1 MLIIETLPLLR
12 QQIRRLRMEGKRV
25 ALVPT
30 MGNLH
35 DGHMKLVDEAK
46 ARADVVVVSIFV
58 NPMQF
63 DRPEDLARYPRTLQ
77 EDCEKLNK
85 RKVDLVFAPS
95 VKEIYPNG
103 TETHTYV
110 DVPGLSTMLEGASR
124 PGHFRGV
131 STIVSK
137 LFNLVQPDIACF
149 GEKDFQQLALIR
161 KMVAD
166 MGFDIEI
173 VGVPMMRAKDGLA
186 LSSRNGYLTAEQ
198 RKIAPGLYKVLSSI
212 ADKLQAGERDL
223 DEIIAIAGQE
233 LNEKGFRSDDI
244 QIRDADTLL
253 EVSENSKRAVI
264 LVAAWLGDA
273 RLIDNKLVDGAS
285 YSLPCY
291 L

>member
-137 LFNLVQPDIACF
+137 LFNLAQPDRAYF
-149 GEKDFQQLALIR
+149 GQKDAQQVQVIKR
-161 KMVAD
+161 MVKD
-166 MGFDIEI
+166 LFFNVQLRIMPI
-173 VGVPMMRAKDGLA
+173 VREADGLA
-186 LSSRNGYLTAEQ
+186 KSSRNTYLSQEERTA
-198 RKIAPGLYKVLSSI
+198 GLILSKSLRY
-212 ADKLQAGERDL
+212 AEELFKQGERDSSRIAAETAKL
-223 DEIIAIAGQE
+223 IGSEPLSEIDYVEIYELPDLKPVAG
-233 LNEKGFRSDDI
+233 DI
-244 QIRDADTLL
+244 TGSCLL
-253 EVSENSKRAVI
+253 AVA
-264 LVAAWLGDA
+264 VRFGTT
-273 RLIDNKLVDGAS
+273 RLIDNVILEVE
-285 YSLPCY
+285 
-291 L
+291 

>member
-110 DVPGLSTMLEGASR
+110 DVPGLSTMPAVRDIFAAFRLLSASC
-124 PGHFRGV
+124 
-131 STIVSK
+131 STW
-137 LFNLVQPDIACF
+137 
-149 GEKDFQQLALIR
+149 
-161 KMVAD
+161 
-166 MGFDIEI
+166 
-173 VGVPMMRAKDGLA
+173 
-186 LSSRNGYLTAEQ
+186 SSQISPASVK
-198 RKIAPGLYKVLSSI
+198 KIFSNW
-212 ADKLQAGERDL
+212 R
-223 DEIIAIAGQE
+223 
-233 LNEKGFRSDDI
+233 
-244 QIRDADTLL
+244 
-253 EVSENSKRAVI
+253 
-264 LVAAWLGDA
+264 
-273 RLIDNKLVDGAS
+273 
-285 YSLPCY
+285 
-291 L
+291 

>member
-30 MGNLH
+30 MGSLH

-173 VGVPMMRAKDGLA
+173 VGVPIMRAKDGLA

-233 LNEKGFRSDDI
+233 LNEKGFRADDI

-273 RLIDNKLVDGAS
+273 RLIDNKLVELA
-285 YSLPCY
+285 
-291 L
+291 

>member
-12 QQIRRLRMEGKRV
+12 QHIRRLRQEGKRV

-46 ARADVVVVSIFV
+46 AQADVVIVSIFV

-63 DRPEDLARYPRTLQ
+63 DRPDDLVRYPRTLQ

-85 RKVDLVFAPS
+85 RKVDYVFAPAAL
-95 VKEIYPNG
+95 EIYPQG
-103 TETHTYV
+103 TDSQTYV
-110 DVPGLSTMLEGASR
+110 EVPGLSTMLEGASR

-131 STIVSK
+131 ATIVSK
-137 LFNLVQPDIACF
+137 LFNLIQPDVACF

-166 MGFDIEI
+166 MGYDIEI
-173 VGVPMMRAKDGLA
+173 VGVPIIRAKDGLA

-198 RKIAPGLYKVLSSI
+198 RKIAPGLYKVMSRI
-212 ADKLQAGERDL
+212 GEKLQAGERDL
-223 DEIIAIAGQE
+223 EEIIAIAAQE
-233 LNEKGFRSDDI
+233 LNEKGFRADDI

-253 EVSENSKRAVI
+253 ELTESSQRAVI
-264 LVAAWLGDA
+264 LVAAWLGQA
-273 RLIDNKLVDGAS
+273 RLIDNQSVTLAQ
-285 YSLPCY
+285 
-291 L
+291 

>member
-110 DVPGLSTMLEGASR
+110 DVPGLSIMLEGASR

-173 VGVPMMRAKDGLA
+173 VGVPIIRAKDGLA

-223 DEIIAIAGQE
+223 DEIITIAGQE
-233 LNEKGFRSDDI
+233 LNEKGFRADDI

-253 EVSENSKRAVI
+253 EVSETSKRAVI

-273 RLIDNKLVDGAS
+273 RLIDNKMVELA
-285 YSLPCY
+285 
-291 L
+291 

>member
-12 QQIRRLRMEGKRV
+12 QHIRRLRQEGKRV

-46 ARADVVVVSIFV
+46 ARADVVIVSIFV

-63 DRPEDLARYPRTLQ
+63 DRPDDLVRYPRTLQ

-85 RKVDLVFAPS
+85 RKVDYVFAPA
-95 VKEIYPNG
+95 VEEIYPQG
-103 TETHTYV
+103 LEGQTYV

-137 LFNLVQPDIACF
+137 LFNLIQPDIACF

-161 KMVAD
+161 KMVVD
-166 MGFDIEI
+166 MGYDIEI
-173 VGVPMMRAKDGLA
+173 VGVPIIRAKDGLA
-186 LSSRNGYLTAEQ
+186 LSSRNAYLTAEQ
-198 RKIAPGLYKVLSSI
+198 RKIAPGLYNVMNSI
-212 ADKLQAGERDL
+212 AEKLIAGNREL
-223 DEIIAIAGQE
+223 QEIIAIAEQE
-233 LNEKGFRSDDI
+233 LNEKGFRADDI
-244 QIRDADTLL
+244 QIRDADTLQEL
-253 EVSENSKRAVI
+253 TETSKRAVI
-264 LVAAWLGDA
+264 LAAAWLGQA
-273 RLIDNKLVDGAS
+273 RLIDNQSVTLAQ
-285 YSLPCY
+285 
-291 L
+291 

>member
-173 VGVPMMRAKDGLA
+173 VGVPIMRAKDGLA

-212 ADKLQAGERDL
+212 ADKLQAGEWDL
-223 DEIIAIAGQE
+223 DEIITIAGQE
-233 LNEKGFRSDDI
+233 LNEKGFRADDI

-273 RLIDNKLVDGAS
+273 RLIDNKIVELV
-285 YSLPCY
+285 
-291 L
+291 

>member
-12 QQIRRLRMEGKRV
+12 QQIRRLHMEGKRV

-173 VGVPMMRAKDGLA
+173 VGVPIMRAKDGLA

-233 LNEKGFRSDDI
+233 LNEKGFRADDI

-253 EVSENSKRAVI
+253 EVSETSKRAVI

-273 RLIDNKLVDGAS
+273 RLIDNKMVELA
-285 YSLPCY
+285 
-291 L
+291 

>member
-63 DRPEDLARYPRTLQ
+63 DHPEDLARYPRTLQ

-173 VGVPMMRAKDGLA
+173 VGVPIMRAKDGLA

-223 DEIIAIAGQE
+223 DEIITIAGQE
-233 LNEKGFRSDDI
+233 LNEKGFRADDI

-273 RLIDNKLVDGAS
+273 RLIDNKIVELV
-285 YSLPCY
+285 
-291 L
+291 

>member
-273 RLIDNKLVDGAS
+273 RLIDNKLVELA
-285 YSLPCY
+285 
-291 L
+291 

>member
-1 MLIIETLPLLR
+1 MLIIETLPLLH

-95 VKEIYPNG
+95 VKELYPNG

-173 VGVPMMRAKDGLA
+173 VGVPIMRAKDGLA

-223 DEIIAIAGQE
+223 DEIITIAGQE
-233 LNEKGFRSDDI
+233 LNEKGFRADDI

-253 EVSENSKRAVI
+253 EVSETSKRAVI

-273 RLIDNKLVDGAS
+273 RLIDNKMVELA
-285 YSLPCY
+285 
-291 L
+291 

>member
-173 VGVPMMRAKDGLA
+173 VGVPIMRAKDGMA

-223 DEIIAIAGQE
+223 DEIITIAGQE
-233 LNEKGFRSDDI
+233 LNEKGFRADDI

-253 EVSENSKRAVI
+253 EVSETSKRAVI

-273 RLIDNKLVDGAS
+273 RLIDNKMVELA
-285 YSLPCY
+285 
-291 L
+291 

>member
-46 ARADVVVVSIFV
+46 SRADVVVVSIFV

-173 VGVPMMRAKDGLA
+173 VGVPIMRAKDGLA

-273 RLIDNKLVDGAS
+273 RLIDNKMVELA
-285 YSLPCY
+285 
-291 L
+291 

>member
-137 LFNLVQPDIACF
+137 LFNLVQLDIACF

-173 VGVPMMRAKDGLA
+173 VGVPIMRAKDGLA

-273 RLIDNKLVDGAS
+273 RLIDNKMVELA
-285 YSLPCY
+285 
-291 L
+291 

>member
-12 QQIRRLRMEGKRV
+12 QHIRRLRQEGKRI

-35 DGHMKLVDEAK
+35 DGHMKLVDTAK
-46 ARADVVVVSIFV
+46 ASADVVVASIFV

-63 DRPEDLARYPRTLQ
+63 DRAEDLARYPRTLQ
-77 EDCEKLNK
+77 DDCEKLNK
-85 RKVDLVFAPS
+85 RKVDLVFAPAA
-95 VKEIYPNG
+95 VEIYPQG
-103 TETHTYV
+103 TESQTYV

-137 LFNLVQPDIACF
+137 LFNLIQPDVACF

-166 MGFDIEI
+166 MGYDIEI
-173 VGVPMMRAKDGLA
+173 IGVPIMRAKDGLA
-186 LSSRNGYLTAEQ
+186 LSSRNGYLSAEQ
-198 RKIAPGLYKVLSSI
+198 RKIAPGLYKVMNR
-212 ADKLQAGERDL
+212 AAEKLAAGERNL
-223 DEIIAIAGQE
+223 DELIAIAGQE
-233 LNEKGFRSDDI
+233 LNEQGFRADDI

-253 EVSENSKRAVI
+253 DLTESSQRAVI
-264 LVAAWLGDA
+264 LMAAWLGEA
-273 RLIDNKLVDGAS
+273 RLIDNQIVALTR
-285 YSLPCY
+285 
-291 L
+291 

>member
-173 VGVPMMRAKDGLA
+173 VGVPIMRAKDGLA

-223 DEIIAIAGQE
+223 DEIIAIAWQE

-253 EVSENSKRAVI
+253 EISENSKRAVI

-273 RLIDNKLVDGAS
+273 RLIDNKLVELA
-285 YSLPCY
+285 
-291 L
+291 

>member
-46 ARADVVVVSIFV
+46 ARADVVDVSIFV

-173 VGVPMMRAKDGLA
+173 VGVPIMRAKDGLA

-223 DEIIAIAGQE
+223 DEIITIAGQE
-233 LNEKGFRSDDI
+233 LNEKGFRADDI

-253 EVSENSKRAVI
+253 EVSETSKRAVI

-273 RLIDNKLVDGAS
+273 RLIDNKMVELA
-285 YSLPCY
+285 
-291 L
+291 

>member
-103 TETHTYV
+103 TETHTDV

-166 MGFDIEI
+166 MSFDIEI
-173 VGVPMMRAKDGLA
+173 VGVPIMRAKDGLA

-233 LNEKGFRSDDI
+233 LNEKGFRADDI

-273 RLIDNKLVDGAS
+273 RLIDNKMVELA
-285 YSLPCY
+285 
-291 L
+291 

>member
-173 VGVPMMRAKDGLA
+173 VGVPIMRAKDSLA

-223 DEIIAIAGQE
+223 DEIITIAGQE
-233 LNEKGFRSDDI
+233 LNEKGFRADDI

-253 EVSENSKRAVI
+253 EVSETSKRAVI

-273 RLIDNKLVDGAS
+273 RLIDNKMVELA
-285 YSLPCY
+285 
-291 L
+291 

>member
-12 QQIRRLRMEGKRV
+12 QHIRRLRLEGKRI

-35 DGHMKLVDEAK
+35 DGHMKLIDEAK
-46 ARADVVVVSIFV
+46 DRADVVVASIFV

-63 DRPEDLARYPRTLQ
+63 DRPDDLARYPRTLQ

-85 RKVDLVFAPS
+85 RKVDYVFAPA
-95 VKEIYPNG
+95 VEEIYPRG
-103 TETHTYV
+103 LEGQTYV

-166 MGFDIEI
+166 MGYDIEI
-173 VGVPMMRAKDGLA
+173 IGVPIMRAKDGLA

-198 RKIAPGLYKVLSSI
+198 RKIAPGLFKVMSSI
-212 ADKLQAGERDL
+212 GEKLQAGEHDQ
-223 DEIIAIAGQE
+223 DEMIAIAAQE
-233 LNEKGFRSDDI
+233 LNEKGFRADDI

-253 EVSENSKRAVI
+253 ELTENSKRAVI
-264 LVAAWLGDA
+264 LMAAWLGQA
-273 RLIDNKLVDGAS
+273 RLIDNKIIGLS
-285 YSLPCY
+285 
-291 L
+291 

>member
-63 DRPEDLARYPRTLQ
+63 DRPEDLARYPRPLQ

-173 VGVPMMRAKDGLA
+173 VGVPIMRAKDGLA

-223 DEIIAIAGQE
+223 DEIITIAGQE
-233 LNEKGFRSDDI
+233 LNEKGFRADDI

-253 EVSENSKRAVI
+253 EVSETSKRAVI

-273 RLIDNKLVDGAS
+273 RLIDNKMVELA
-285 YSLPCY
+285 
-291 L
+291 